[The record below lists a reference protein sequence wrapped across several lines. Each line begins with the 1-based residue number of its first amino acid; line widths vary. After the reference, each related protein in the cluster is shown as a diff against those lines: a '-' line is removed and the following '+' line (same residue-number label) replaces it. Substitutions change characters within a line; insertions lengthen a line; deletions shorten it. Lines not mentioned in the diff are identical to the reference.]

1 MSDHGPS
8 PASFDWNATD
18 LGPRQTWPHT
28 LRVAVDLVLGS
39 PAASIL
45 VWGKQRIVVYND
57 AYAALA
63 ASRSVRAPG
72 GNMPAL
78 WPAPLSSARDALE
91 HALAGQASVQRA
103 LSVPFVRE
111 SGVVMVELDLFLTPL
126 ADETGAVAGAVCAM
140 APAAALE
147 PEVRQGG
154 LRIVVV
160 EDNLDSQYLVCE
172 MLRALGHE
180 VEGVSHG
187 EDALPLLAAGS
198 HDLLFTDVSLP
209 GISGVDLARQ
219 ARAHDPGLQV
229 IFASG
234 YGDAL
239 LRHVEFPYISL
250 QKPYDLEQLQDVL
263 LQVQRSLPARR

>member
-1 MSDHGPS
+1 MSDAGLPLHP
-8 PASFDWNATD
+8 FDWNATD
-18 LGPRQTWPHT
+18 LGSRDRWPHT
-28 LRVAVDLVLGS
+28 LRLAVDLVLGS

-91 HALAGQASVQRA
+91 QALAGHASVQRS

-111 SGVVMVELDLFLTPL
+111 TGVVMVDLDLYLTPL
-126 ADETGAVAGAVCAM
+126 TDETGAVAGAVCAM
-140 APAAALE
+140 TPAAPVQAA
-147 PEVRQGG
+147 QSGC

-187 EDALPLLAAGS
+187 EDALPLLTAGS

-209 GISGVDLARQ
+209 GMSGVDLARR
-219 ARAHDPGLQV
+219 ALAHDARLQV

-263 LQVQRSLPARR
+263 LQVEHRLGTRR

>member
-1 MSDHGPS
+1 MSDASSLHD
-8 PASFDWNATD
+8 SFDWNATD

-28 LRVAVDLVLGS
+28 LSLAVDLVLGS
-39 PAASIL
+39 PAPSIL
-45 VWGKQRIVVYND
+45 VWGKQRIVVLNE

-78 WPAPLSSARDALE
+78 WPPPLSSARDALDQ
-91 HALAGQASVQRA
+91 ALAGQVSRLRA
-103 LSVPFVRE
+103 LPVPFVRE
-111 SGVVMVELDLFLTPL
+111 SGVVMVELDLYLTPL
-126 ADETGAVAGAVCAM
+126 ADPSGAVVGAVCAM
-140 APAAALE
+140 APAAPAA
-147 PEVRQGG
+147 PARSGG

-180 VEGVSHG
+180 VQGVSHG
-187 EDALPLLAAGS
+187 EDAIPLLTCGT

-209 GISGVDLARQ
+209 GISGVELARK
-219 ARAHDPGLQV
+219 ALGHDPALRV

-250 QKPYDLEQLQDVL
+250 QKPYDLDQLQDVL
-263 LQVQRSLPARR
+263 QRVQSSLPPRH

>member
-1 MSDHGPS
+1 MSDAGLPHNS
-8 PASFDWNATD
+8 YDWNATD
-18 LGPRQTWPHT
+18 LGPRQGWPHT
-28 LRVAVDLVLGS
+28 LRLAVDLVLGS

-45 VWGKQRIVVYND
+45 VWGRQRIVVFNE

-91 HALAGQASVQRA
+91 QALAGQPSVLRA
-103 LSVPFVRE
+103 LAVPFVRE
-111 SGVVMVELDLFLTPL
+111 SGVVMVELDLYLTPL
-126 ADETGAVAGAVCAM
+126 ADESGAVAGAVCAM
-140 APAAALE
+140 APAVPVAAAHS
-147 PEVRQGG
+147 GG

-180 VEGVSHG
+180 VQGVSHG
-187 EDALPLLAAGS
+187 EDALPLLQCGA

-219 ARAHDPGLQV
+219 AIGRDPGLRV

-234 YGDAL
+234 YGDTL

-263 LQVQRSLPARR
+263 VQVQRSLPAPR

>member
-1 MSDHGPS
+1 MSDSGSISAFP
-8 PASFDWNATD
+8 DWAATD
-18 LGPRQTWPHT
+18 LGPRDGWSHT
-28 LRVAVDLVLGS
+28 LRLAVDLVLGS
-39 PAASIL
+39 PAPSIL

-78 WPAPLSSARDALE
+78 WPAPLSSARDALDR
-91 HALAGQASVQRA
+91 ALDGHGSVQRG

-111 SGVVMVELDLFLTPL
+111 SGVSMVNLDLYLTPL
-126 ADETGAVAGAVCAM
+126 ADDSGAVAGAVCAM
-140 APAAALE
+140 APSAPPREARSA
-147 PEVRQGG
+147 G

-180 VEGVSHG
+180 VQGVSHG
-187 EDALPLLAAGS
+187 EDALPLLAAAP

-219 ARAHDPGLQV
+219 AMARHHGLQV

-239 LRHVEFPYISL
+239 LRHVEFPYTSL
-250 QKPYDLEQLQDVL
+250 QKPYDLEQLQAVL
-263 LQVQRSLPARR
+263 GKVQEQLAARA

>member
-1 MSDHGPS
+1 MSDPGFTNS
-8 PASFDWNATD
+8 STFDWAATD
-18 LGPRQTWPHT
+18 LGARDSWPYT
-28 LRVAVDLVLGS
+28 LRLAVDLVLGS

-45 VWGKQRIVVYND
+45 VWGKQRVVVYND

-78 WPAPLSSARDALE
+78 WPAPLSSARDALDR
-91 HALAGQASVQRA
+91 ALAGQPAVLHRVQ
-103 LSVPFVRE
+103 VPFVRE
-111 SGVVMVELDLFLTPL
+111 TGVSTAELDLYLTPL
-126 ADETGAVAGAVCAM
+126 TGPDGQTGGAVCAM
-140 APAAALE
+140 VPSRPQQEPA
-147 PEVRQGG
+147 RSSG
-154 LRIVVV
+154 LDIIVV

-180 VEGVSHG
+180 VHGVSHA
-187 EDALPLLAAGS
+187 EDALPLLATGK

-209 GISGVDLARQ
+209 GMSGVELARTAL
-219 ARAHDPGLQV
+219 AREPRLQV

-239 LRHVEFPYISL
+239 LRHVEFPYTSL
-250 QKPYDLEQLQDVL
+250 QKPYDLDQLQHVL
-263 LQVQRSLPARR
+263 GEVQRRAR

>member
-1 MSDHGPS
+1 MSDAGPLPS
-8 PASFDWNATD
+8 SYDWNATD
-18 LGPRQTWPHT
+18 LGPRQAWPHT
-28 LRVAVDLVLGS
+28 LKLAVDLVLGS

-78 WPAPLSSARDALE
+78 WPAPLSSARDALD
-91 HALAGQASVQRA
+91 HALAGHASVQRA

-111 SGVVMVELDLFLTPL
+111 SGVVMVELDLYLTPL
-126 ADETGAVAGAVCAM
+126 ADESGAVAGAVCAM
-140 APAAALE
+140 APAAPPAE
-147 PEVRQGG
+147 IRSGG

-219 ARAHDPGLQV
+219 ARGQDPGLQV

-263 LQVQRSLPARR
+263 VQVQRSLAPRH